1 MVSALTRL
9 PLPPIVLSTAIVTI
23 QTHPAYLPKIF
34 ATSRMTAPTATK
46 RTAAGKI
53 AIKRNSTFLAR
64 ISLLQFDHGLLKFS
78 SDIFRESLTGFD
90 EQISDA

>member
-1 MVSALTRL
+1 
-9 PLPPIVLSTAIVTI
+9 
-23 QTHPAYLPKIF
+23 
-34 ATSRMTAPTATK
+34 MTAPTATK